1 MISGFGIWSIPVKY
15 DKLVL
20 LQIRTAVKGER
31 GMDQKLLEQEIN
43 TYREKVRHC
52 GSKEEVWQI
61 KEDYEDAL
69 LLGISVVESN
79 PVLSL
84 EQKLEY
90 TVYKDTKLSMMAR
103 MIEEFVRTPEYE
115 ALPEKTEGAE
125 DTEAAGEEEEPV
137 LTEEE
142 ERKLKEKK
150 RARAMSSYAGVRK
163 EISDQEPAP
172 FDVKG

>member
-1 MISGFGIWSIPVKY
+1 
-15 DKLVL
+15 
-20 LQIRTAVKGER
+20 
-31 GMDQKLLEQEIN
+31 MDQKLLEQEIN

-115 ALPEKTEGAE
+115 ALPEKVENPEEGEALDGEQAVITEN
-125 DTEAAGEEEEPV
+125 EE
-137 LTEEE
+137 L
-142 ERKLKEKK
+142 KLKERKH
-150 RARAMSSYAGVRK
+150 ARAMSSYAGVWK
-163 EISDQEPAP
+163 EVQAP
-172 FDVKG
+172 DPDPSAFDTKG